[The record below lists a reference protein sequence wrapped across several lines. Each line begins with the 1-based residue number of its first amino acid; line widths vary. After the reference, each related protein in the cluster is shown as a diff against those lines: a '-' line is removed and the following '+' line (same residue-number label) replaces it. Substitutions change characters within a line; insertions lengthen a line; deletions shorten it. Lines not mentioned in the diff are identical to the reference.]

1 MAKNLSQPKVSSRTC
16 LALTPLAAAMAAIFP
31 GAPALAQEARLE
43 EIIVTAQKRTQSLQ
57 DVPVSV
63 QVLGGEQLQELNL
76 NDFADFAHFLPT
88 ISYSTE
94 YPGSGVLYMRGV
106 ASGGDGL
113 HSASLPSVGVYLDEQ
128 PITTINT
135 ILDVH
140 VYDFERIEALAGPQ
154 GTFFGASSQSG
165 TLRLITNKPVIGEFQ
180 AAADVSVNSV
190 QHGGTGY
197 TLEAFA
203 NIPLSDNAAVRLVAW
218 HKETAGYIDNVPG
231 TITMPGNPQFD
242 HENSA
247 VVEKDFNTSTTSG
260 MRALLK
266 VDLNDNWT
274 VTPGFMYQ
282 RQDAEGVWQHDPEDA
297 GDLEVIRF
305 RPDYYDD
312 EWYQAALTVDGD
324 IGKLNLVYAGAYF
337 DRTFDRYEDYIGYG
351 QYLQNFYDYYY
362 GSCYHHASTSAPGN

>member
-1 MAKNLSQPKVSSRTC
+1 M
-16 LALTPLAAAMAAIFP
+16 
-31 GAPALAQEARLE
+31 
-43 EIIVTAQKRTQSLQ
+43 
-57 DVPVSV
+57 
-63 QVLGGEQLQELNL
+63 
-76 NDFADFAHFLPT
+76 
-88 ISYSTE
+88 
-94 YPGSGVLYMRGV
+94 
-106 ASGGDGL
+106 
-113 HSASLPSVGVYLDEQ
+113 PSVGVYLDEQ

-140 VYDFERIEALAGPQ
+140 AYDFERVEALAGPQ

-165 TLRLITNKPVIGEFQ
+165 TLRLITNKPVIGKFE
-180 AAADVSVNSV
+180 ASADVSVNSV
-190 QHGGTGY
+190 EHGDIGY
-197 TLEAFA
+197 SMERDSSNL
-203 NIPLSDNAAVRLVAW
+203 PVSDNAAVRLVGW

-247 VVEKDFNTSTTSG
+247 LVEKDFNTSTTSG

-282 RQDAEGVWQHDPEDA
+282 QQDAEGVWQHDPEDA
-297 GDLEVIRF
+297 GDLKVIRF
-305 RPDYYDD
+305 RPDFYDD
-312 EWYQAALTVDGD
+312 EWYPVALTVDGD
-324 IGKLNLVYAGAYF
+324 IGKLNLVYAGAYM

-362 GSCYHHASTSAPGN
+362 GSCYHHASTSTASNYVCTDPDQYATRLNDYKRQSHELRLQSAADSRLRWTAGLFYQRQQHDFDLRWNVPGMDPLGSDFFPVRPPSPVGSMTPPSG